1 MVGGAIIAPPTAP
14 ALTRRIRFVSL
25 LFQQTINGI
34 MVGSVYALI
43 ALGLTLEYGIL
54 NIPNFAHGVL
64 YTAGAYLTFLAVVSL
79 GFNYWI
85 AILFA
90 MAALAL
96 IGMIMH
102 RLVYHPLVNAP
113 HLNSFIAAI
122 GLIFMFKAVM
132 LLIWGTDF
140 KRFPPTNDS
149 VFNIM
154 GTVIT
159 TQRILII
166 LITIVLIIL
175 LNLFIKKT
183 IAGATIEALA
193 QDREGALLVGI
204 NVRRVETMVFA
215 VGSALAA
222 VAAALIS
229 PIFLVYNTMG
239 DSVILKAF
247 VIIILGGMGSI
258 PGAIIGG
265 YIIGLVESLGGAY
278 LSTDYN
284 EIIAFAILIGVLAF
298 KPTGLFGSRSH

>member
-1 MVGGAIIAPPTAP
+1 MI
-14 ALTRRIRFVSL
+14 FVSL

-34 MVGSVYALI
+34 MVGSVYAVV

-54 NIPNFAHGVL
+54 TIPNFAHGVL
-64 YTAGAYLTFLAVVSL
+64 YTVGAYLTFLAVVSL

-96 IGMIMH
+96 IGMIIY
-102 RLVYHPLVNAP
+102 RLVYHPLVNDP

-122 GLIFMFKAVM
+122 GLILMFKAVM
-132 LLIWGTDF
+132 LLTWGTDF

-149 VFNIM
+149 VFNIL

-159 TQRILII
+159 SQRILIVVITVI
-166 LITIVLIIL
+166 LIVL

-183 IAGATIEALA
+183 MAGATIEALA
-193 QDREGALLVGI
+193 QDREGALLAGI
-204 NVRRVETMVFA
+204 NVNRVETLVFA

-298 KPTGLFGSRSH
+298 KPTGLFGAKSQ

>member
-1 MVGGAIIAPPTAP
+1 M
-14 ALTRRIRFVSL
+14 SL
-25 LFQQTINGI
+25 FFQQTINGI
-34 MVGSVYALI
+34 MVGSVYALV

-64 YTAGAYLTFLAVVSL
+64 YTVGAYLTFLVVVSL

-85 AILFA
+85 AILCA
-90 MAALAL
+90 MAALAI
-96 IGMIMH
+96 IGMVVH
-102 RLVYHPLVNAP
+102 RLVYRPLVNAP

-122 GLIFMFKAVM
+122 GLIFMFKAAM
-132 LLIWGTDF
+132 LLIWGPDF
-140 KRFPPTNDS
+140 KRYPPINDTM
-149 VFNIM
+149 VNIF
-154 GTVIT
+154 GTIVT
-159 TQRILII
+159 TQRILIV
-166 LITIVLIIL
+166 LITIILIVI

-183 IAGATIEALA
+183 MAGMTIQALA
-193 QDREGALLVGI
+193 QDREGALLAGI
-204 NVRRVETMVFA
+204 NVERVETLVFA
-215 VGSALAA
+215 VGSAMAA

-239 DSVILKAF
+239 DFVILKAF

-284 EIIAFAILIGVLAF
+284 ELIAFAILIGVLAI
-298 KPTGLFGSRSH
+298 KPTGLFGARSH